1 MHDGGRWDAFVG
13 AVRASGVMRTE
24 EVFDTICQLSAH
36 TLATKEQDPL
46 QGCHER
52 RLTLHFVVH
61 VGRRRR
67 HLVLDEA

>member
-1 MHDGGRWDAFVG
+1 MHDSGCWDAIVA
-13 AVRASGVMRTE
+13 AVMVSVVMRTE
-24 EVFDTICQLSAH
+24 EVFDAICQLSAH

-46 QGCHER
+46 KGCHER
-52 RLTLHFVVH
+52 RLTLHFVVY